1 MRLLYKNSKKTF
13 MFQMIKYN
21 FVYLILLPLANFIL
35 LQLFV
40 SSFYLLYF
48 ILIFALSFFIYKNQK
63 YLDNKKLYFYILYW
77 IFVYMLV
84 SYLEDFLYDI
94 YIDFDFTFVLSYMP
108 LSIVVILSLIH
119 ISILFLLGYNKR
131 R

>member
-1 MRLLYKNSKKTF
+1 